1 MAVGFGSAGSIFV
14 NIGAKLDGLT
24 TGLRDAGTKIDKF
37 AAKAGQFGTKL
48 TMAVTAPLVGIGAI
62 SVKLA
67 SDMEETVNKMEMTFA
82 ENADAIKAWSKTS
95 LKSMGLAQQSALDT
109 AALFGDIGKGI
120 GFGNAEATEM
130 SKTLTQLSADIASFK
145 NVSQKQ
151 AETAL
156 SGIFTGE
163 SESLKRLGIVITESN
178 LKAFADTKG
187 MAVNLSEMNA
197 IEKAQ
202 LRYQLVL
209 EATKAAQGDFSRTL
223 GGYSNQMRVFKE
235 GLKEVGVQMG
245 QFILP
250 AATKLITKI
259 NGIVDAFTSL
269 DKKTKKLIVTI
280 AKIAAAVGPVLL
292 LGKAFL
298 AVKGA
303 IVAVRGAL
311 LLLST
316 NPVSLLIGAVV
327 ALGVAIINTYGEG
340 NRFIDRSIS
349 LMNKLKTTIQPT
361 LDTIK
366 TLFGNIKREFSGFIE
381 SARQSNV
388 VTMSFGFMS
397 RAAKVFVGWI
407 EAAITRLASLGDGG
421 ETLAE
426 KINSAF
432 KVIVHGISKF
442 FLVTIPKSINVS
454 IEKIKELYN
463 IIKTYVGDAGAGAVL
478 KTAAENIEI
487 VFKNVFHNITIDFKK
502 MIDEFGAKISAER
515 KIAEWWYGEEFDPKN
530 WAEGSKMY
538 KAEKQAKS
546 EIGPRINGPGD
557 TWDKTVYDNAV
568 RKRTEEI
575 MAEMSKSEEKR
586 GITEGVKPFEDIL
599 SASGKK
605 DIDNIISK
613 SSVAVDEINKTAK
626 EYSKTIFQKI
636 EKMLTPSAFSVD
648 SKSVEKI
655 AETAAAT
662 ASASGAEAIA
672 KSITSNVGFD
682 AIRAELGLGAPGA
695 GMTAAAVAPA
705 DTLSSRGHNLPWF
718 NQMMGWSQPVAPATT
733 SAAQTLDTLAQTAG
747 GSGSGAEPTATIRD
761 GTGRAVQALKDIGSI
776 ILEMAGEFEVVK
788 SQIATARA

>member
-24 TGLRDAGTKIDKF
+24 TGLRDAGTKLDKF

-48 TMAVTAPLVGIGAI
+48 TMAVTAPLAGIGAM

-156 SGIFTGE
+156 TGIFTGE

-187 MAVNLSEMNA
+187 MDINLSEMNA
-197 IEKAQ
+197 LEKAQ

-250 AATKLITKI
+250 AATKLIIKI
-259 NGIVDAFTSL
+259 NGIVAAFTSL

-311 LLLST
+311 LLLNT
-316 NPVSLLIGAVV
+316 NPVVIGITAISAAVAFLGA
-327 ALGVAIINTYGEG
+327 ALVNHFGKGET
-340 NRFIDRSIS
+340 F
-349 LMNKLKTTIQPT
+349 M
-361 LDTIK
+361 
-366 TLFGNIKREFSGFIE
+366 KRLADVGK
-381 SARQSNV
+381 QV
-388 VTMSFGFMS
+388 K
-397 RAAKVFVGWI
+397 AKVIEVASSVVNVLGPSFIVLRNFVQHAW
-407 EAAITRLASLGDGG
+407 ATLGELFDEFKRSEFAYESMQSIATAVDWVKDRVGDLNKILGKAFDKLVELGGGG
-421 ETLAE
+421 ETMAE
-426 KINSAF
+426 KISSAVKSILHIF
-432 KVIVHGISKF
+432 SQG
-442 FLVTIPKSINVS
+442 FLVALPQLFSKLFINVKYTIQQIGAS
-454 IEKIKELYN
+454 FQILGENIVTIFKNSFGNVKAYFEALWEKIKDPTKEFKVDLVSITKGTSFDASAPVSSGQKKLVDSLTKKAEEL
-463 IIKTYVGDAGAGAVL
+463 KSVESDFDAYGVAVYEQVESMF
-478 KTAAENIEI
+478 KPAEKAAEKAAENVVKPIQKA
-487 VFKNVFHNITIDFKK
+487 FKN
-502 MIDEFGAKISAER
+502 A
-515 KIAEWWYGEEFDPKN
+515 
-530 WAEGSKMY
+530 
-538 KAEKQAKS
+538 
-546 EIGPRINGPGD
+546 
-557 TWDKTVYDNAV
+557 
-568 RKRTEEI
+568 EEI
-575 MAEMSKSEEKR
+575 TAP
-586 GITEGVKPFEDIL
+586 V
-599 SASGKK
+599 
-605 DIDNIISK
+605 
-613 SSVAVDEINKTAK
+613 SSTA
-626 EYSKTIFQKI
+626 Q
-636 EKMLTPSAFSVD
+636 
-648 SKSVEKI
+648 
-655 AETAAAT
+655 
-662 ASASGAEAIA
+662 
-672 KSITSNVGFD
+672 NFD

-695 GMTAAAVAPA
+695 GMTAAAVAPS
-705 DTLSSRGHNLPWF
+705 DTLSSKGHNLPWF

-747 GSGSGAEPTATIRD
+747 GAGTGAEPTATIRD

-776 ILEMAGEFEVVK
+776 ILEMAGEFEIVK